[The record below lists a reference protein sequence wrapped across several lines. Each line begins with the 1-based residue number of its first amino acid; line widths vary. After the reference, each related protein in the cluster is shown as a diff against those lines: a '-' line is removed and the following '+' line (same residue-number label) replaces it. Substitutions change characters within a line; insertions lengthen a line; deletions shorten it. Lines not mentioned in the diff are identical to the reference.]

1 MEPSTHLKKAINEI
15 LVEIQTMFG
24 DRSSGETEMKELVKK
39 IKDEIEKSDVKASVI
54 LKQRLGKVLTDME
67 DLDGESSSNFAS
79 RMRCI
84 PVGSSKSRLNDA
96 EKKQVLEDLE
106 RVAHKAKYLNG
117 ERKELVG
124 ESEEDLELV
133 GREKEKEDIVDQL
146 VLLRRSG
153 DERSHVP
160 VITIA
165 GLKGIGKTKLSRH
178 VCEVEKVRKHVGLPA
193 WVIGTKHNSTFE
205 ADSIAKQVIRSVVPV
220 AATVPSQK
228 ILNILVILDGWRVE
242 IEDKDVKAL
251 QEKVKEHWRVE
262 IESIDV
268 NALQEKVKE
277 IWRVEIEGI
286 HVKALQEKLKEDGIV
301 ENEILDVKVLQEK
314 VKELWGVEIEDKDV
328 KALQEKLKKKGRV
341 EIGNEEAL
349 LKKVKEHRRAQ
360 IEGVDLKVLPKK
372 LKEAHPRV
380 RAIMITTRSCLVVR
394 KIGASPVKSYVL
406 AGLNEKESVSLL
418 EKTLG
423 RGAGDNVSVTKIVGQ
438 CRGVPLA
445 IIAMAKWLHSP
456 RSQELTPE
464 EQLMCSYYDEGF
476 PHLCFAYFSLFP
488 QDFLFDAERLIH
500 LWMAEGF
507 LGSEPEK
514 TGRRYLRDLVG
525 KSMFQDVKVDEFG
538 EVRSFKLHP
547 LMHGKA
553 RLVADRENITM
564 DPVGH
569 KVHRKVERVSFD
581 LSLDF
586 LRGIPPSLFDKA
598 KQLTS
603 ILFFTN
609 TQSRLPMQLDMCTL
623 VLENIFK
630 SFKSLSVLDLRD
642 LGIVAV
648 PSSIG
653 DLKEL
658 VYLDL
663 SQNNMEKLPNSI
675 AKLSKLQTLKLSRC
689 YSLKELPKDF
699 ENLPQLKHLD
709 MEGCLGITFLPPE
722 KTKLT
727 SLQTLSAFVNI
738 KIDHI
743 VGLDDLANINK
754 LRGQLQIRVTKSL
767 EEKDQ
772 HLQHLKLTWDLDP
785 NLVVEAEKG
794 KRPQAPLD
802 RLKSHSALGLLILV
816 GNINVG
822 PSLST
827 WLTSGS
833 NIQFKCLVKLSLQDC
848 PGCTYLS
855 EQDQLPQL
863 KILELL
869 RLDNLVYI
877 AQKCNKEAVFY
888 KTLEELTIS
897 DCPKLKSWWQGE
909 IKVNER
915 PVFGS
920 ISTLHVHHCPNLTC
934 MPLYPRLEGSTSS
947 SFGKE
952 LVLEGSSL
960 KLLLDTRSV
969 SVNYPIPLENL
980 HIQNCN
986 HLENLCDAFQHLSS
1000 LQRLTIENCGKINL
1014 DGENNQWE
1022 GLKSLRCLTIREIPI
1037 ESLSFGD
1044 NVITLRELTVHNC
1057 EGLTSI
1063 SDSIGKLTSLR
1074 RLEISKCNKLKSLPK
1089 EMKKLQSLKTLII
1102 LDCTLLLPRCQRET
1116 GDDWP
1121 QISHITH
1128 IQVK

>member
-1 MEPSTHLKKAINEI
+1 
-15 LVEIQTMFG
+15 
-24 DRSSGETEMKELVKK
+24 
-39 IKDEIEKSDVKASVI
+39 
-54 LKQRLGKVLTDME
+54 
-67 DLDGESSSNFAS
+67 
-79 RMRCI
+79 
-84 PVGSSKSRLNDA
+84 
-96 EKKQVLEDLE
+96 
-106 RVAHKAKYLNG
+106 
-117 ERKELVG
+117 
-124 ESEEDLELV
+124 
-133 GREKEKEDIVDQL
+133 
-146 VLLRRSG
+146 
-153 DERSHVP
+153 
-160 VITIA
+160 
-165 GLKGIGKTKLSRH
+165 
-178 VCEVEKVRKHVGLPA
+178 
-193 WVIGTKHNSTFE
+193 
-205 ADSIAKQVIRSVVPV
+205 
-220 AATVPSQK
+220 
-228 ILNILVILDGWRVE
+228 
-242 IEDKDVKAL
+242 
-251 QEKVKEHWRVE
+251 
-262 IESIDV
+262 
-268 NALQEKVKE
+268 
-277 IWRVEIEGI
+277 
-286 HVKALQEKLKEDGIV
+286 
-301 ENEILDVKVLQEK
+301 
-314 VKELWGVEIEDKDV
+314 
-328 KALQEKLKKKGRV
+328 
-341 EIGNEEAL
+341 
-349 LKKVKEHRRAQ
+349 
-360 IEGVDLKVLPKK
+360 
-372 LKEAHPRV
+372 
-380 RAIMITTRSCLVVR
+380 MITTRSCLVVR

-897 DCPKLKSWWQGE
+897 DCPKLKS
-909 IKVNER
+909 
-915 PVFGS
+915 
-920 ISTLHVHHCPNLTC
+920 C
-934 MPLYPRLEGSTSS
+934 
-947 SFGKE
+947 
-952 LVLEGSSL
+952 L